1 MSNQLKTKPTKSSQ
15 ADWSMVR
22 DAITERWPQI
32 NRDELSECRDD
43 ACELVSFVKDRVGA
57 NEAEVESVVKEFAP
71 QNSIADR
78 VTHAAS
84 EHLHQASESAQFAY
98 MRADERIA
106 ERPTESVLAGFL
118 AGIVVGVSVTA
129 LLMRSRQEPTTW
141 DRVKSR
147 SYF

>member
-1 MSNQLKTKPTKSSQ
+1 MTNQLKTKPSKSTEH
-15 ADWSMVR
+15 DWSIVR

-32 NRDELSECRDD
+32 NRDELAECKDD

-57 NEAEVESVVKEFAP
+57 KAADVESLVKEFAP
-71 QNSIADR
+71 QSSIADR

-106 ERPTESVLAGFL
+106 ERPTESVLAGFV
-118 AGIVVGVSVTA
+118 AGIVVGVTVTA
-129 LLMRSRQEPTTW
+129 LLMRSRQEPSTW
-141 DRVKSR
+141 ERVKSR